1 MRLTRET
8 PRFRC
13 EMPRGFSLS
22 TIRVSFLEFHEGNH
36 FFAVFADGDDDDND
50 GAYFLF
56 FRLKSL
62 ENT

>member
-1 MRLTRET
+1 MKRLVRSLFR
-8 PRFRC
+8 RFV
-13 EMPRGFSLS
+13 SL
-22 TIRVSFLEFHEGNH
+22 FLNFMEGNH
-36 FFAVFADGDDDDND
+36 FFAVSGDGDDNDND